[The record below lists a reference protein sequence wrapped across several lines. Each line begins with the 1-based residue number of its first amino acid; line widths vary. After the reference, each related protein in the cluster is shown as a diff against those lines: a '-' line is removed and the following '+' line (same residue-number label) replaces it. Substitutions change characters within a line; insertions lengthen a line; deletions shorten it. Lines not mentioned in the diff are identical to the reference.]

1 MSRLSEENL
10 INVRRIES
18 AINRNLFLICT
29 TITVIVMVMVII
41 EFFSRGAFFPLRIGF
56 FYIGVL
62 FIYTAHKEML
72 RWLEEKGAERQGEV
86 FLYSWI
92 GLTTLF
98 YVINFLTKDYYS
110 TSLEGKPLG
119 CMSDISV
126 ITLEVAV
133 IFLLARLSKVI
144 KIILMKKREKLN

>member
-18 AINRNLFLICT
+18 VINRNLFLICT
-29 TITVIVMVMVII
+29 TITVIVMVMVTI

-72 RWLEEKGAERQGEV
+72 RWLEEKGVERQGEV

-98 YVINFLTKDYYS
+98 YVINFLTKDYYMCLWRVS
-110 TSLEGKPLG
+110 P
-119 CMSDISV
+119 
-126 ITLEVAV
+126 
-133 IFLLARLSKVI
+133 
-144 KIILMKKREKLN
+144 